1 MMHDF
6 GVSRLHTVIMDLPL
20 SLDPLNLMKNK
31 PVVSYDPTSRS
42 RFGVFPRYQPHSVH
56 WFETNPCCIFH
67 TANTWDSVEDN
78 KQAGKEEQTVH
89 MLACRLTSATLVFSA
104 GDLTAPVPSAEIP
117 IENQEEEQCRLYYYQ
132 FPLSDGQNAIRHQW
146 ALSAVDFEFPSM
158 RDSISMTAAKYIYGC
173 SADTAFGAALGK
185 AAKIDSL
192 VKMDVETLINR
203 GNRNPP
209 TQIKGCVDL
218 RTVEEVRGSKDP
230 NDPIKIFKLPP
241 GWFAQETRFIPRD
254 DGASEDDGWLVS
266 YVFDES
272 QLDANG
278 TCQANTTSELWII
291 DAKNMTDV
299 VAKVLLP
306 QRVPYGLHGTWFS
319 EEEVAS
325 QRPIESVRQLPSST
339 ACSGQDNP
347 RSFAGQGWM
356 KMRRLLEQAL
366 A

>member
-1 MMHDF
+1 
-6 GVSRLHTVIMDLPL
+6 MDLPL

-42 RFGVFPRYQPHSVH
+42 RFGVFPRYQPHSVY

-67 TANTWDSVEDN
+67 TANTWDSVKDN
-78 KQAGKEEQTVH
+78 KQTGKEEQTVH
-89 MLACRLTSATLVFSA
+89 MLACRLTSASLVFSA
-104 GDLTAPVPSAEIP
+104 GDLTAPVPSTEIP

-132 FPLSDGQNAIRHQW
+132 FPLTDGQNAIRHQW

-158 RDSISMTAAKYIYGC
+158 RDSMSMTAAKYIYGC

-203 GNRNPP
+203 GIRNPP

-325 QRPIESVRQLPSST
+325 QRPIESIRQLPSST
-339 ACSGQDNP
+339 ACSGPDNP